1 MSRMNWLLLGLV
13 TLLAVIGLT
22 MSSDPDQAGRLDQ
35 MRRDAAFTGEA
46 RDMILLA
53 LAVGL
58 GGFIV
63 YLTMTRR

>member
-1 MSRMNWLLLGLV
+1 
-13 TLLAVIGLT
+13 
-22 MSSDPDQAGRLDQ
+22 MSSGPDQAARLDQ

-46 RDMILLA
+46 RDMVLLA

-58 GGFIV
+58 GRFIV